1 VPISEDLV
9 HFIVGYG
16 PHARVLEPDGL
27 RERVLEW
34 ARGVIESHTVS
45 EGTA

>member
-16 PHARVLEPDGL
+16 PHAQVLEPEVL
-27 RERVLEW
+27 KQRVVEW
-34 ARGVIESHTVS
+34 ARGAAEVNE
-45 EGTA
+45 